1 MARSDY
7 DDKHLCEHINRE
19 IESLIEG
26 NQIEEAI
33 ANCRHILERYPKHVA
48 TYRLLGKAYLEVQ
61 RYTDAEDVLQRV
73 LSCIPDD
80 FIAHLGLSIIREE
93 AGDLETAIWH
103 MERAFDVQPSNA
115 AIQAELR
122 RLYGRRDGTPPV
134 KVTLT
139 RGALARMS
147 ARSHLYSQVIS
158 ELRHPGGRP
167 QRPDL
172 QVVLARLYFQ
182 TGQRNASVEICS
194 SLLNRLPE
202 LPEANRILPRC
213 CHPPNALPSPY
224 YKQRVAIDPGTT
236 PISPR
241 ITPP

>member
-1 MARSDY
+1 MMTDISLRAY
-7 DDKHLCEHINRE
+7 NRE
-19 IESLIEG
+19 IEGLIEG

-33 ANCRHILERYPKHVA
+33 AHSRHILERFPKHVA

-61 RYTDAEDVLQRV
+61 RYSDAEDVLQRV

-80 FIAHLGLSIIREE
+80 FIAHVGMSIIRED
-93 AGDLETAIWH
+93 ASGLEEAIWH

-122 RLYGRRDGTPPV
+122 RLYGQRDGTPPI
-134 KVTLT
+134 KVSLT

-147 ARSHLYSQVIS
+147 ARSHLYSQAIG
-158 ELRHPGGRP
+158 ELRAILAEDP

-182 TGQRNASVEICS
+182 TGQRNIAVETC
-194 SLLNRLPE
+194 
-202 LPEANRILPRC
+202 
-213 CHPPNALPSPY
+213 
-224 YKQRVAIDPGTT
+224 
-236 PISPR
+236 
-241 ITPP
+241 